1 MYLYD
6 NDGKFLCV
14 YELIP
19 KMEKIKE
26 YKRKEIEKI
35 SEDKRLWSSLSSSVD
50 NQIFSSDVDF
60 ISDTKLDFY
69 TPYYNGVSSHK
80 LVSQDYN
87 NDIIDSYSNR
97 VDSFGRPIK
106 IIKRN
111 GESKLPS
118 YYITIKNNYDKEQD
132 SYVMRDIIAIPES
145 LYNLE
150 LLLSKRYDL
159 IKDIN
164 ELYEQLDLFE
174 IKEVNRIEVK
184 LLHAMRDYG
193 MMPSE
198 NIDKLSPGKR
208 KLLYMGKKKTA

>member
-14 YELIP
+14 YELVP

-35 SEDKRLWSSLSSSVD
+35 SEDKRIWCSVSSSVD

-80 LVSQDYN
+80 LVPQDYN
-87 NDIIDSYSNR
+87 NEIIDNYSNR
-97 VDSFGRPIK
+97 VESFGRPIK
-106 IIKRN
+106 IIKGT

-118 YYITIKNNYDKEQD
+118 YYIITRNDYDKEEG
-132 SYVMRDIIAIPES
+132 SYVMKDIIAIPKS

-150 LLLSKRYDL
+150 LLLNKRYDL

-164 ELYEQLDLFE
+164 ELYEQLSLFE